1 MTEQTEDSAT
11 ENSATDN
18 SATDKTAKRE
28 TATQSSATDDRATDD
43 RATDDRATD
52 DGATDDGASDDSP
65 PEAGEIAAEV
75 EFMAAERLIFFTDA
89 VAAIAMTLLAFDLR
103 APDIARMSNGGALAA
118 LWAEPYRLGYLTFLI
133 SFVVIGSHWRAHH
146 RLFRHVS
153 KLDSRLISLNMLWL
167 LMIVIMPFATRVLS
181 GTGAFG
187 IRFSLYAIIQV
198 ITMLTALL
206 MSRHIRAND
215 LLRPGAPQPVPTD
228 YDATLLTGAAMFA
241 ISIPVAFVSPW
252 AFAIW
257 VASAP
262 AARLVRRLR
271 RRD

>member
-11 ENSATDN
+11 KHSETQ
-18 SATDKTAKRE
+18 E
-28 TATQSSATDDRATDD
+28 TATQDSAANDSETQHATDDSRPDA
-43 RATDDRATD
+43 AKI
-52 DGATDDGASDDSP
+52 
-65 PEAGEIAAEV
+65 AGET
-75 EFMAAERLIFFTDA
+75 EFVAAERLVFFTDA
-89 VAAIAMTLLAFDLR
+89 VVAIAMTLLAFDLR
-103 APDIARMSNGGALAA
+103 SPNITAGMTNRAA
-118 LWAEPYRLGYLTFLI
+118 LTALWQPNRLYYLAFVI

-153 KLDSRLISLNMLWL
+153 RLDPRIISLNMLWL

-181 GTGAFG
+181 GNGAFG
-187 IRFSLYAIIQV
+187 VRFSLYAVIQV

-215 LLRPGAPQPVPTD
+215 LLRPGAPGPVPTD

-241 ISIPVAFVSPW
+241 ISIPVAFVSQW

-262 AARLVRRLR
+262 ASRLVRRLR